1 MIEFIKKTTGM
12 EKVVNT
18 VTLSW
23 EKRIKSR
30 LRITLDDGSDGGIFL
45 PRGTILRGGD
55 CLLSEK
61 GDAVEVVAA
70 PEKLSIVSATTPL
83 QLSRICYHLG
93 NRHVALEINEDGA
106 SYLHDHVLDEM
117 VVQLGGKVQVEDK
130 PFEPE
135 HGAYSSHSHSGNH
148 GHSHG

>member
-1 MIEFIKKTTGM
+1 MLEFTSKTSGTIQCSHR
-12 EKVVNT
+12 
-18 VTLSW
+18 VTLPW

-30 LRITLDDGSDGGIFL
+30 LRITLDNGADAGVFL

-55 CLLSEK
+55 ILLSK
-61 GDAVEVVAA
+61 DSTAVKVVAA
-70 PEKLSIVSATTPL
+70 PEKVSTVTTSDPL
-83 QLSRICYHLG
+83 LLCRICYHLG
-93 NRHVALEINEDGA
+93 NRHVALEIGENRA

-117 VVQLGGKVQVEDK
+117 VTHLGGQISCAEQ

-135 HGAYSSHSHSGNH
+135 HGAYQSHSHATGH